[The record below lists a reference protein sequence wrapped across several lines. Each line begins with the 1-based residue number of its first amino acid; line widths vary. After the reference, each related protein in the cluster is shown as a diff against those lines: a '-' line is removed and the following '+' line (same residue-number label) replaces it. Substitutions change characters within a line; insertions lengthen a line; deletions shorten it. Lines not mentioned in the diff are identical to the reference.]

1 MVFDIAMST
10 KRSHQPIFDKN
21 KDSATKR
28 LSLFISHG
36 NLCIKYGKSRTAL
49 LKKIIGYG
57 NILLGGDSV
66 KISINVDPEL
76 TDTEIIINC
85 GSLTAETES
94 IIAALRMADNQL
106 TVIKDGETHILDIS
120 KIAYIETVD
129 RRTFVYT
136 ETDCYE
142 SKLKLYEMVEK
153 LCSGNFLRISKSCI
167 VRLKYIRSLKAD
179 LDRRIRITLENGE
192 QLIAS
197 RQYADEL
204 KKRLGVR

>member
-1 MVFDIAMST
+1 M
-10 KRSHQPIFDKN
+10 
-21 KDSATKR
+21 
-28 LSLFISHG
+28 
-36 NLCIKYGKSRTAL
+36 
-49 LKKIIGYG
+49 
-57 NILLGGDSV
+57 
-66 KISINVDPEL
+66 KISINIDPRFTE
-76 TDTEIIINC
+76 TEITINC
-85 GSLTAETES
+85 GALTAETES
-94 IIAALRMADNQL
+94 IIAALRMADDQL

-142 SKLKLYEMVEK
+142 SRLKLYEIDER
-153 LCSGNFLRISKSCI
+153 LCRGNFLRISKSCI

-204 KKRLGVR
+204 KKRLGV